1 MAVTIGHMEAFDESV
16 EPWTTY
22 IERFEHFIE
31 ANSIDVDKKVPV
43 LLSVVGGKT
52 YGLLRS
58 LIAPEK
64 LREKSFKHITD
75 TLQQHFSPK
84 PLIIAERFRFHRR
97 NQEEGESVTQYVAVL
112 RGLSEHCEFGGH
124 LDDAL
129 RDRFVCGLK
138 SEATQKRLLTETTLT
153 FQRAV
158 ELAVSMETASREAH
172 QLSGSLTVNALSLLK
187 NKTANKCKRCGK
199 DNHSDDDCWF
209 KDKNCNTCGK
219 KGHIS
224 RVCRK
229 SNYDR
234 KTKSGNR
241 AKAARQV
248 KKSGQKGYVKKESV
262 HHVDA
267 DAASSDDETDSELA
281 LYKLSQPGE
290 KSSII
295 VKPEVEGIPLEME
308 LDTGAAVSLIS
319 TETYNKILK
328 HLPLCSTDIVLRTYT
343 GQALNPEGVI
353 DVHVKMGKQTAVLP
367 LYVVHGDYP
376 PLYGREWLRQIKLN
390 WKEIKTVKLKTLGAV
405 LEKHAAIFSKQLGEM
420 KSIKAKITLKPEH
433 KPKFCQPR
441 VVPYALRPK
450 VEEELNRL
458 TEIGVLSPVQY
469 SEWATPIVPV
479 VKKNGAVRI
488 CGDFKVTINPV
499 LLIEHYPLPRIED
512 LFASL
517 AGGQCFSKLD
527 LSHAYLQMRV
537 EEESMKFLTI
547 STQKGLFQ
555 YKRLPFGIASAPAIF
570 QRAMDQVLLG
580 LSNVHCYLDD
590 ILVTGRTEAEHL
602 ENLDAVLGRLEE
614 FGLHVEKGKCDF
626 FKDSLEYLGHIIDA
640 EGLHKS
646 PEKVSAIVNAPTPSN
661 ITQLRSFLGLL
672 NYYGRFIPNLATIA
686 SPLNALLC
694 KGKRWQWSSEC
705 EGAFKKAKEQLV
717 SQNVLTH
724 YDPQNAIRLACDASP
739 YGIGAVISHML
750 PSGEEKPIAF
760 ASRTL
765 SKAEQNYAQIERE
778 ALAIVFGV
786 RKFHQYLYGRKFT
799 LFTDHR
805 PLTTIFGPQNGIPS
819 MAAARMQRW
828 ALLLSAHNYTIEYKR
843 GEHHAN
849 ADGLSRLP
857 LQVEHREKKDAVE
870 LFYLRQV
877 EKLPV
882 SATDIRHETMSDT
895 ILSTEVEMVL
905 KGTQAVSL
913 TDNNALSP
921 FISKCNELS
930 VQQGCLMR
938 GLRVVVPHKLRKRVL
953 EELHTGH
960 PGIVR
965 MKSIARSYVW
975 WPGIDA
981 DIELQVKMCQSCQQ
995 IQKMPPQAPLH
1006 PWEWPSKPWE
1016 RIHVDFGGP
1025 CEGYMYLV
1033 VVDAHSKWPEVRL
1046 MTSTTAGKTID
1057 VLRNLFSHYGL
1068 PEVLVSD
1075 NGPQFVSQ
1083 ELANFLKANHVK
1095 HIRSAP
1101 YHPATNGQAERF
1113 VQSLK
1118 QALKASKGSSTL
1130 QKRLETFLLTYR
1142 NTPHPTTKESPS
1154 LLFLGRHLRTRLDAL
1169 RPSVAAAVRFSQT
1182 SQVLR
1187 RAGRSKQRQL
1197 GVGDV
1202 VLARDYRGRERWTP
1216 GVVTAQSGPV
1226 SYTVDVGASEEWRRH
1241 TDQLLS
1247 IPNQTAETQ
1256 LKVLP
1261 DNTNVPVPVQNSVN
1275 ASSSTP
1281 LTETR
1286 DGIGDTSTESQM
1298 QHGKLDISPAQV
1310 IIGIMKL

>member
-1 MAVTIGHMEAFDESV
+1 
-16 EPWTTY
+16 
-22 IERFEHFIE
+22 
-31 ANSIDVDKKVPV
+31 
-43 LLSVVGGKT
+43 
-52 YGLLRS
+52 
-58 LIAPEK
+58 
-64 LREKSFKHITD
+64 
-75 TLQQHFSPK
+75 
-84 PLIIAERFRFHRR
+84 
-97 NQEEGESVTQYVAVL
+97 
-112 RGLSEHCEFGGH
+112 
-124 LDDAL
+124 
-129 RDRFVCGLK
+129 
-138 SEATQKRLLTETTLT
+138 
-153 FQRAV
+153 
-158 ELAVSMETASREAH
+158 
-172 QLSGSLTVNALSLLK
+172 
-187 NKTANKCKRCGK
+187 
-199 DNHSDDDCWF
+199 
-209 KDKNCNTCGK
+209 
-219 KGHIS
+219 
-224 RVCRK
+224 
-229 SNYDR
+229 
-234 KTKSGNR
+234 
-241 AKAARQV
+241 
-248 KKSGQKGYVKKESV
+248 
-262 HHVDA
+262 
-267 DAASSDDETDSELA
+267 
-281 LYKLSQPGE
+281 
-290 KSSII
+290 
-295 VKPEVEGIPLEME
+295 VEGLPLEME

-343 GQALNPEGVI
+343 GQALRPEGVI

-367 LYVVHGDYP
+367 LYVVQGDYP
-376 PLYGREWLRQIKLN
+376 PLYGREWLRRIKLN
-390 WKEIKTVKLKTLGAV
+390 WKEIRTVKLKTLDGVLQKHTAV
-405 LEKHAAIFSKQLGEM
+405 FSKQLGEM
-420 KSIKAKITLKPEH
+420 KKIKAKISLKPKH

-458 TEIGVLSPVQY
+458 TEMGVLTPVQY

-499 LLIEHYPLPRIED
+499 LHTEHYPLPRIED

-527 LSHAYLQMRV
+527 LSHAYLQMNV
-537 EEESMKFLTI
+537 EEESSKFLTI

-555 YKRLPFGIASAPAIF
+555 YSCLPFGIASAPAIF

-580 LSNVHCYLDD
+580 LPNVHCYLDD

-602 ENLDAVLGRLEE
+602 ENLDGVLGRLEE

-646 PEKVSAIVNAPTPSN
+646 PEKVSAIVNAPPPSN
-661 ITQLRSFLGLL
+661 VTQLRSFLGLL

-686 SPLNALLC
+686 NPLNSLLC
-694 KGKRWQWSSEC
+694 KGKRWLWSAEC
-705 EGAFKKAKEQLV
+705 NAAFKMAKEQLV

-724 YDPQNAIRLACDASP
+724 YDPQNPIRLACDASP

-765 SKAEQNYAQIERE
+765 SKTEQNYAQIERE

-805 PLTTIFGPQNGIPS
+805 PLTTILGPQNGIPS

-843 GEHHAN
+843 AEHHGN

-857 LQVEHREKKDAVE
+857 LHVEHREKNDAVE
-870 LFYLRQV
+870 LFYLGQM

-882 SATDIRHETMSDT
+882 SATDIRRETMSDS
-895 ILSTEVEMVL
+895 ILATVVEMVL
-905 KGTQAVSL
+905 QGTQAISL
-913 TDNNALSP
+913 TDNNELSP
-921 FISKCNELS
+921 FISKRSELS
-930 VQQGCLMR
+930 VQHRCLMR
-938 GLRVVVPHKLRKRVL
+938 GMRVVVPHKLQKRVL

-965 MKSIARSYVW
+965 MKAIARSYVW
-975 WPGIDA
+975 WPRLDA

-995 IQKMPPQAPLH
+995 IQKMPSQAPLH

-1016 RIHVDFGGP
+1016 RIHVDFAGP
-1025 CEGYMYLV
+1025 CEGHMYLV
-1033 VVDAHSKWPEVRL
+1033 VVDAHSKWPEVQV
-1046 MTSTTAGKTID
+1046 MTSTTAEKTID
-1057 VLRNLFSHYGL
+1057 VLRNMFSHYGL

-1083 ELANFLKANHVK
+1083 EFASFLKTNHVK

-1101 YHPATNGQAERF
+1101 YHPSTNGQAERF

-1118 QALKASKGSSTL
+1118 QALKVSKGSSTL

-1154 LLFLGRHLRTRLDAL
+1154 LLFMGRQLRTRLDAL
-1169 RPSVAAAVRFSQT
+1169 KPSVTAAVRL
-1182 SQVLR
+1182 SQVSQILR
-1187 RAGRSKQRQL
+1187 REGHLRPRQF
-1197 GVGDV
+1197 GVGDA
-1202 VLARDYRGRERWTP
+1202 VLARDYRGREKWTS

-1226 SYTVDVGASEEWRRH
+1226 SYTVDVGTSEEWRRH
-1241 TDQLLS
+1241 ADQL
-1247 IPNQTAETQ
+1247 
-1256 LKVLP
+1256 
-1261 DNTNVPVPVQNSVN
+1261 
-1275 ASSSTP
+1275 
-1281 LTETR
+1281 
-1286 DGIGDTSTESQM
+1286 
-1298 QHGKLDISPAQV
+1298 
-1310 IIGIMKL
+1310 

>member
-1 MAVTIGHMEAFDESV
+1 MAAAIGHMEAFNESV

-31 ANSIDVDKKVPV
+31 ANSIEAEKKVPV
-43 LLSVVGGKT
+43 LLSVIGGKT

-64 LREKSFKHITD
+64 PGEKSFKHITD

-84 PLIIAERFRFHRR
+84 PLVIAERFRFHRR
-97 NQEEGESVTQYVAVL
+97 NQEESESVTQYVAVL

-138 SEATQKRLLTETTLT
+138 SEATQKRLLTESTLT

-172 QLSGSLTVNALSLLK
+172 QLSGSLT
-187 NKTANKCKRCGK
+187 
-199 DNHSDDDCWF
+199 
-209 KDKNCNTCGK
+209 
-219 KGHIS
+219 
-224 RVCRK
+224 
-229 SNYDR
+229 
-234 KTKSGNR
+234 
-241 AKAARQV
+241 
-248 KKSGQKGYVKKESV
+248 
-262 HHVDA
+262 
-267 DAASSDDETDSELA
+267 
-281 LYKLSQPGE
+281 
-290 KSSII
+290 
-295 VKPEVEGIPLEME
+295 
-308 LDTGAAVSLIS
+308 
-319 TETYNKILK
+319 
-328 HLPLCSTDIVLRTYT
+328 
-343 GQALNPEGVI
+343 
-353 DVHVKMGKQTAVLP
+353 
-367 LYVVHGDYP
+367 
-376 PLYGREWLRQIKLN
+376 
-390 WKEIKTVKLKTLGAV
+390 
-405 LEKHAAIFSKQLGEM
+405 GEM
-420 KSIKAKITLKPEH
+420 QNITAKITLKPEN
-433 KPKFCQPR
+433 KLKFCQPR

-450 VEEELNRL
+450 VEAELKRL
-458 TEIGVLSPVQY
+458 TEIGVLSPVEH

-479 VKKNGAVRI
+479 VKKNGDVRI

-499 LLIEHYPLPRIED
+499 LHIEHYPLPRIED

-537 EEESMKFLTI
+537 EEDSRKFLTI

-555 YKRLPFGIASAPAIF
+555 YNRLPFGIASAPAIF
-570 QRAMDQVLLG
+570 QRAMNQILQG
-580 LSNVHCYLDD
+580 LPNVHCYLDD
-590 ILVTGRTEAEHL
+590 ILVTGQTEAEHL
-602 ENLDAVLGRLEE
+602 ENLDAVLGW
-614 FGLHVEKGKCDF
+614 LHAEKGKCDF

-646 PEKVSAIVNAPTPSN
+646 PKKVHAIVNAPIPSN

-672 NYYGRFIPNLATIA
+672 NYYGRFIPNLANIA
-686 SPLNALLC
+686 NPLNALLC
-694 KGKRWQWSSEC
+694 KGKRWQWSEEC
-705 EGAFKKAKEQLV
+705 DAAFKKAKEQLV

-778 ALAIVFGV
+778 ALAILFGV

-805 PLTTIFGPQNGIPS
+805 PLTTIFGPQKGIPS

-843 GEHHAN
+843 AEHHAN

-857 LQVEHREKKDAVE
+857 LQVEHSEKMDAVE
-870 LFYLRQV
+870 LFYLEQM

-882 SATDIRHETMSDT
+882 SATDIRRETMSDST
-895 ILSTEVEMVL
+895 LSTVVETVI
-905 KGTQAVSL
+905 KGTQAVNL
-913 TDNNALSP
+913 TGNNELSP
-921 FISKCNELS
+921 FISKRAELS
-930 VQQGCLMR
+930 VQHGCLMW
-938 GLRVVVPHKLRKRVL
+938 GMRVVVPLKLQKRVL

-965 MKSIARSYVW
+965 MKAIARSYVW

-981 DIELQVKMCQSCQQ
+981 DIELCVKMCQSCQQ
-995 IQKMPPQAPLH
+995 IQKMSPQAPLH
-1006 PWEWPSKPWE
+1006 PWEWPSRPWE
-1016 RIHVDFGGP
+1016 RIHVDFAGP
-1025 CEGYMYLV
+1025 CEGHMYLV
-1033 VVDAHSKWPEVRL
+1033 VVDAHSKWPEVQL
-1046 MTSTTAGKTID
+1046 MTSTTAGRTIE

-1083 ELANFLKANHVK
+1083 EFVTFLKANHVK

-1101 YHPATNGQAERF
+1101 YHPATNGQPERF

-1118 QALKASKGSSTL
+1118 QALKASKGSSTV
-1130 QKRLETFLLTYR
+1130 QRRLETFLLTYR
-1142 NTPHPTTKESPS
+1142 NTPHPTTREAPS
-1154 LLFLGRHLRTRLDAL
+1154 RLFLGRQLRTRLDAL
-1169 RPSVAAAVRFSQT
+1169 KPSVTAAVRLSQT

-1187 RAGRSKQRQL
+1187 RAGRSKPRQF
-1197 GVGDV
+1197 GVGDA
-1202 VLARDYRGRERWTP
+1202 VLARDYRGRERWIS
-1216 GVVTAQSGPV
+1216 GVMTAQSGPV
-1226 SYTVDVGASEEWRRH
+1226 SYNVDVGTSAEWRRH
-1241 TDQLLS
+1241 ADQLLS
-1247 IPNQTAETQ
+1247 IPNQAAETQ
-1256 LKVLP
+1256 VTQPP
-1261 DNTNVPVPVQNSVN
+1261 DISDVPVPLQTSVN
-1275 ASSSTP
+1275 
-1281 LTETR
+1281 
-1286 DGIGDTSTESQM
+1286 DTSSPPPTREQDVNSDASESQIN
-1298 QHGKLDISPAQV
+1298 HGKLNIPSVQV
-1310 IIGIMKL
+1310 LRDGGSQESE